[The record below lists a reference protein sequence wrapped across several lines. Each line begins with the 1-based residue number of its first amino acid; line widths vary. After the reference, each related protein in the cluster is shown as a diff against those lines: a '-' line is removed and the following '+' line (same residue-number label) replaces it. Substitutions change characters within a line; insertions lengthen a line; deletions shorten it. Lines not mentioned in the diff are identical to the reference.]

1 MHFSTE
7 DVIQIKKK
15 AADFFSSRPEI
26 LFAFFFGSLAQGK
39 GTPLSDL
46 DFAVY
51 LDEAALRQSQLQ
63 TSPRGFDFR
72 SELTSQLMGALKT
85 NEIDLVF
92 LNEAPP
98 LLRHRIL
105 TQGEKLM
112 VRDPLREQR
121 FFVRTLQDYFD
132 TEPIRR
138 IQARYLKDYL
148 HGLKKSSASW

>member
-1 MHFSTE
+1 MLFSKQ
-7 DVIQIKKK
+7 DLIQIKKK

-26 LFAFFFGSLAQGK
+26 LFAFFFGSLAQGE

-51 LDEAALRQSQLQ
+51 VDEVAPQGL
-63 TSPRGFDFR
+63 DFR

-85 NEIDLVF
+85 NEIDLVL

-105 TQGEKLM
+105 TQGEPLV

-138 IQARYLKDYL
+138 IQAKYLKDYL
-148 HGLKKSSASW
+148 HGLGKPSTS